1 MVYRYFS
8 HNGVILPI
16 GQAVVPV
23 DSIEYAYGFGVYETI
38 RVTNGRV
45 DFLAEHSERL
55 LESARIITLDHTFSV
70 PFVEKAVTELVKK
83 VQPGTCNLKLLLIGG
98 PDKESADLY
107 ILCLNPFFPDRKLY
121 RDGAVCIT
129 YGYERAYPHAKS
141 LNMLQSYLAY
151 RQARGRQAYDALFV
165 NRESC
170 ITEGSRTNF
179 FCMRGRTVVTPP
191 DDEVL
196 LGVMRKAALRVASES
211 GFAIEQRPIP
221 LNDLSRY
228 DSAFV
233 TSTSSKIMPVRS
245 VGDHHFGP
253 PSPEL
258 KELMDKLDHFLA
270 TCEGRMD

>member
-1 MVYRYFS
+1 MVYRHFS
-8 HNGVILPI
+8 HNGTILPI

-38 RVTNGRV
+38 RVTNGRI

-55 LESARIITLDHTFSV
+55 LESARIIALDHAFSIS
-70 PFVEKAVTELVKK
+70 FIEKAVVALVQE

-98 PDKESADLY
+98 PDQASAALY

-121 RDGAVCIT
+121 RDGAALIT
-129 YGYERAYPHAKS
+129 YDYERAFPHAKS

-151 RQARGRQAYDALFV
+151 RQAKEHQAYDALFI
-165 NRESC
+165 NREGC

-179 FCMRGRTVVTPP
+179 FCMRDRTIVTPP
-191 DDEVL
+191 DDDVL
-196 LGVMRKAALRVASES
+196 LGVMRKAALRVAAEA
-211 GFAIEQRPIP
+211 GFVIEQKRIP
-221 LNDLSRY
+221 LQELPQYEN
-228 DSAFV
+228 AFV

-245 VGDHHFGP
+245 IDDHHFGP
-253 PSPEL
+253 PTPEL